1 MQDKFNIINL
11 AFADSQIPK
20 QEKDYTQHYIKFG
33 DKNDYPAYLL
43 NLFNKS
49 GKNNA
54 IINGKSVYIFGN
66 GFEDNTIKPNEKQ
79 TLNEFTRAF
88 IQDVELFGGCYIQC
102 LPTFGG
108 GWKYYKLEY
117 NNVRSDENNTRF
129 FYCKDF
135 TKPYQNKVTDYPCYN
150 KDVRVASILYYKE
163 YRSGNKT
170 YALPSWVSCC
180 NYIEADIEISKAT
193 LTNAKAGF
201 SPTKLINFFNGNP
214 DERAKNDI
222 DARFEKVYAGS
233 EGKKYIIGHN
243 DDPARKP
250 TVDDL
255 GSSDLTKEDFTA
267 VDNLITN
274 NIFSG
279 HNITHPLL
287 FGIQQ
292 EGKLGNATEL
302 KIAFDIF
309 KNTYANAK
317 QQNTEAFIKYLFGV
331 ELKLV
336 PIEPV
341 GLELNVVDF
350 KDMLPKEYIFE
361 KLGIDLTKYP
371 IAPTQPTATTIA
383 AESVN
388 NTLTN
393 LSGRQ
398 MQGISRIVR
407 QFTQGKL
414 TKEQAAIM
422 LKNGFGFNDD
432 DVNAYLGIDDDPQTN
447 DATKFNIQQQFSENE
462 VAEMFMSC
470 GVNAN
475 EFEVLES
482 ESCPPNELDE
492 KFGILTTIWDKIKKL
507 VKPDN
512 VLPNVKIMYSYE
524 KRPEASGNSIIP
536 TTRPFCRA
544 MVTADK
550 FWTRQEI
557 QQLSERLGYSVFKRN
572 GGFWFHD
579 GKADPQCRHEWR
591 RNTVIEKTN

>member
-1 MQDKFNIINL
+1 MQDKLNIINM
-11 AFADSQIPK
+11 AFSDSQIPT
-20 QEKDYTQHYIKFG
+20 QNKDYTQGYIKFG
-33 DKNDYPAYLL
+33 EKNDYPNYILT
-43 NLFNKS
+43 LFNKS

-54 IINGKSVYIFGN
+54 IINGKGVYIFGN
-66 GFEDNTIKPNEKQ
+66 GFEDNTIQPNDKQ
-79 TLNEFTRAF
+79 NLNEFIKGF
-88 IQDVELFGGCYIQC
+88 NQDVELFGGCYIEC

-108 GWKYYKLEY
+108 GWKYYKMEY
-117 NNVRSDENNTRF
+117 CNVRSNEDNTRF
-129 FYCKDF
+129 YYCKDF
-135 TKPYQNKVTDYPCYN
+135 NKPYENKITEYRVYN
-150 KDVRVASILYYKE
+150 KNVKVPSILYYKE

-201 SPTKLINFFNGNP
+201 SPTKFINFYNGKL
-214 DERAKNDI
+214 DDTAKNVI
-222 DARFEKVYAGS
+222 EERFGNVYSGA
-233 EGKKYIIGHN
+233 EGKKFIIGHN
-243 DDPARKP
+243 DDPNRKP
-250 TVDDL
+250 TIDDL
-255 GSSDLTKEDFTA
+255 GASDLTKEDFTA
-267 VDNLITN
+267 IDNLITN

-292 EGKLGNATEL
+292 EGKLGNSTEL

-317 QQNTEAFIKYLFGV
+317 QQNIENFVKYLFGV
-331 ELKLV
+331 ELKLI

-341 GLELNVVDF
+341 GVELNIVDF
-350 KDMLPKEYIFE
+350 KDILPKEYVFE
-361 KLGIDLTKYP
+361 KLGIDTTKYP
-371 IAPTQPTATTIA
+371 VEQTPTTTQQQA
-383 AESVN
+383 VNVN

-393 LSGRQ
+393 LTGRQ
-398 MQGISRIVR
+398 SQEISRIVR

-414 TKEQAAIM
+414 TKEQAAIR
-422 LKNGFGFNDD
+422 LKNGFGFSDE

-447 DATKFNIQQQFSENE
+447 DATKFNTQLQFSENE

-470 GVNAN
+470 GANASD
-475 EFEVLES
+475 FEVIES
-482 ESCPPNELDE
+482 VSCPPNELDD
-492 KFGILTTIWDKIKKL
+492 KFGILTTIWDKIKKAI
-507 VKPDN
+507 KPDN

-536 TTRPFCRA
+536 TTRPFCKA
-544 MVTADK
+544 MVMANK

-591 RNTVIEKTN
+591 RNTVIEKTK